1 MKCEISQFNDW
12 VDGLTTIPDRGS
24 CQVYYRR
31 REDAA
36 YITHRIDLIN
46 RSNPI
51 RFLASLIGGVPDI
64 ESALKTPQSEA
75 DRIEQYYIKRRSG
88 LISIDK
94 YNLLLGKA
102 ISHNTAQIT
111 V

>member
-1 MKCEISQFNDW
+1 MRADSNYITRENDH
-12 VDGLTTIPDRGS
+12 
-24 CQVYYRR
+24 R

-46 RSNPI
+46 HSIPI

-64 ESALKTPQSEA
+64 ESALNTPQSEA
-75 DRIEQYYIKRRSG
+75 ERVEQYYINRQSG

-94 YNLLLGKA
+94 
-102 ISHNTAQIT
+102 
-111 V
+111 